1 MSRIADIRLVHA
13 FRLKENLEENTE
25 NGSRLSLSRDDTWGA
40 RVCSRIKY
48 PTPGDQIVV
57 KTEVNAP
64 PLPHVVP
71 GGGVGVHIDKCITTS
86 ASSVK

>member
-13 FRLKENLEENTE
+13 FRLKENLEENAV
-25 NGSRLSLSRDDTWGA
+25 DTWGA
-40 RVCSRIKY
+40 RVCLRIKY

-71 GGGVGVHIDKCITTS
+71 GGGRWGT
-86 ASSVK
+86 